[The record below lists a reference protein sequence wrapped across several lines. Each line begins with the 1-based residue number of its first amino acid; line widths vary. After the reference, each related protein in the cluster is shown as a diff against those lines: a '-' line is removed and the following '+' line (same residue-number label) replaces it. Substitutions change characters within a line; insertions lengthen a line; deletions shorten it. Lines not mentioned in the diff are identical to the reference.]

1 MVHKLI
7 EGLGNGTKNMLTQKR
22 IITYLMHNHSST
34 IPDLAKDI
42 DLSIP
47 TVTKFVMELVE
58 EGYIINYGKQET
70 SEGRPPN
77 LYGLNPDSA
86 YMVGVDIKAF
96 CLNIGLMNFTGDMV
110 DIQMGIE
117 CRLDNTLESL
127 DLLIQHICTFIEK
140 HKNIRDKILQVG
152 VNISGRVNPEEGYSF
167 SMFNFEERPLA
178 EILTEKIGIPVSI
191 DNDTRA
197 MAYGELL
204 KGVVKGEKDVVFINL
219 SWGLGSAFI
228 IDGKIYTGRSGFSGE
243 FGHFNVFDNEI
254 ICRCGKKG
262 CLETEVS
269 GSALHRILCERVKN
283 GQTSILSKRI
293 LTGDA
298 PLTLEEIVEATNK
311 EDILCI
317 ELVEEIGR
325 KLGRYLAGLI
335 NLFNPE
341 LVIIGGTLALTEDYI
356 LQPIKTAIR
365 KYSLNLVSKDSAVV
379 LSKLQAKAGVVGAC
393 LLSRSKF
400 LTSSLFCAII

>member
-1 MVHKLI
+1 MVQRLI
-7 EGLGNGTKNMLTQKR
+7 EGLGSGTKNMLTQKR

-58 EGYIINYGKQET
+58 EGYIMNYGKQET

-86 YMVGVDIKAF
+86 YMVGVDIKAS

-110 DIQMGIE
+110 DVQMGVE
-117 CRLDNTLESL
+117 CRLYNTLESL
-127 DLLIQHICTFIEK
+127 EELTLHIRNFIDK
-140 HKNIRDKILQVG
+140 HETVKEKILQVG

-178 EILTEKIGIPVSI
+178 EILGEKIGIPVSI

-204 KGVVKGEKDVVFINL
+204 KGAVKGEKDIVFINI

-243 FGHFNVFDNEI
+243 FGHFSVFDNEI

-269 GSALHRILCERVKN
+269 GSALHRILCEKVKS
-283 GQTSILSKRI
+283 GQSSILSKRI
-293 LTGDA
+293 LTGETSV
-298 PLTLEEIVEATNK
+298 TLEEIVDATNK
-311 EDILCI
+311 EDIL
-317 ELVEEIGR
+317 
-325 KLGRYLAGLI
+325 
-335 NLFNPE
+335 
-341 LVIIGGTLALTEDYI
+341 
-356 LQPIKTAIR
+356 
-365 KYSLNLVSKDSAVV
+365 SLVSLK
-379 LSKLQAKAGVVGAC
+379 KCK
-393 LLSRSKF
+393 
-400 LTSSLFCAII
+400 TSQYGSL

>member
-140 HKNIRDKILQVG
+140 HKNVRDRILQVG

-298 PLTLEEIVEATNK
+298 PLTLEEIVEATNR

-341 LVIIGGTLALTEDYI
+341 LVVIGGTLALTEDYI

-379 LSKLQAKAGVVGAC
+379 LSKLQKAGVVGAC
-393 LLSRSKF
+393 LLSRSK
-400 LTSSLFCAII
+400 LFEW

>member
-1 MVHKLI
+1 MVQRLI

-86 YMVGVDIKAF
+86 YMVGVDIKAS

-110 DIQMGIE
+110 DIQMGVE
-117 CRLDNTLESL
+117 CRLHNTLESL
-127 DLLIQHICTFIEK
+127 EELTRHICNFINK
-140 HKNIRDKILQVG
+140 HKAIKEKILQVG

-178 EILTEKIGIPVSI
+178 EILGEKIGISVSI

-204 KGVVKGEKDVVFINL
+204 KGAVKGEKDIVFINI

-243 FGHFNVFDNEI
+243 FGHFSVFDNEI

-269 GSALHRILCERVKN
+269 GSALHRILCEKVKN
-283 GQTSILSKRI
+283 GQSSILSERI
-293 LTGDA
+293 LAEDTA
-298 PLTLEEIVEATNK
+298 VTLEDIVDATNK

-317 ELVEEIGR
+317 ELVEEVGR

-341 LVIIGGTLALTEDYI
+341 LVVIGGTLALTEDYI

-365 KYSLNLVSKDSAVV
+365 KYSLNLVSKDSAIV
-379 LSKLQAKAGVVGAC
+379 LSKLQAKAGVIGAC
-393 LLSRSKF
+393 LLSRSK
-400 LTSSLFCAII
+400 LFEW

>member
-1 MVHKLI
+1 MVQKLV
-7 EGLGNGTKNMLTQKR
+7 ESLGNGTKNMLTQKR

-47 TVTKFVMELVE
+47 TVTKFIMELVE

-96 CLNIGLMNFTGDMV
+96 CLNLGLMNFTGDMV
-110 DIQMGIE
+110 DIQMGVE
-117 CRLDNTLESL
+117 CKLDNTLESL
-127 DLLIQHICTFIEK
+127 DELIGHIRRFIDK
-140 HKNIRDKILQVG
+140 HDNVREKILQIG

-204 KGVVKGEKDVVFINL
+204 KGVVKGEKDVVFINV

-254 ICRCGKKG
+254 LCRCGKKG

-269 GSALHRILCERVKN
+269 GSALHRILCERVRN
-283 GQTSILSKRI
+283 GQSSILSQRI
-293 LTGDA
+293 LSGDS
-298 PLTLEEIVEATNK
+298 PVTLEEIVEATNK

-317 ELVEEIGR
+317 ELVEEVGR

-341 LVIIGGTLALTEDYI
+341 LVVIGGTVAMTEDYI

-379 LSKLQAKAGVVGAC
+379 LSKLQAKAGVIGAC
-393 LLSRSKF
+393 LLSRSK
-400 LTSSLFCAII
+400 LFEW

>member
-1 MVHKLI
+1 MIVQRLI

-22 IITYLMHNHSST
+22 ILTYLMHNHSST

-86 YMVGVDIKAF
+86 YMVGVDIKSF

-110 DIQMGIE
+110 DIQMGTE
-117 CRLDNTLESL
+117 CHLDNTLESL
-127 DLLIQHICTFIEK
+127 DLLIHYISTFIEK
-140 HKNIRDKILQVG
+140 HQNVREKILQVG

-293 LTGDA
+293 LTGDS

-341 LVIIGGTLALTEDYI
+341 LVVIGGTLALTEDYI

-393 LLSRSKF
+393 LLSRSK
-400 LTSSLFCAII
+400 LFEW

>member
-1 MVHKLI
+1 MVQKLI

-77 LYGLNPDSA
+77 LYGLNPNSA
-86 YMVGVDIKAF
+86 YMVGVDIKAS
-96 CLNIGLMNFTGDMV
+96 CLNLGLMNFTGDMV
-110 DIQMGIE
+110 DIQMEVG
-117 CRLDNTLESL
+117 CKLDNTLESL
-127 DLLIQHICTFIEK
+127 DELIGHIRRFIDK
-140 HKNIRDKILQVG
+140 HDNVREKILQVG

-178 EILTEKIGIPVSI
+178 EILTEKIGISVSI

-204 KGVVKGEKDVVFINL
+204 KGVVKGEKDVVFINV

-293 LTGDA
+293 LAGDS
-298 PLTLEEIVEATNK
+298 PVTLEEIVEATNK

-341 LVIIGGTLALTEDYI
+341 LVVIGGTLALTEDYI

-393 LLSRSKF
+393 LLCRSK
-400 LTSSLFCAII
+400 LFEW

>member
-1 MVHKLI
+1 MEHKLI
-7 EGLGNGTKNMLTQKR
+7 EGLGNGTKSMLTQKR
-22 IITYLMHNHSST
+22 ILTYLMHNHSST

-117 CRLDNTLESL
+117 CQLDNTLESL
-127 DLLIQHICTFIEK
+127 ELLIHHICTFIEK
-140 HKNIRDKILQVG
+140 HKNIKEKILQVG

-204 KGVVKGEKDVVFINL
+204 KGAVKGEKDVVFINI

-293 LTGDA
+293 LSGESS
-298 PLTLEEIVEATNK
+298 LTLEEIVNATNK

-341 LVIIGGTLALTEDYI
+341 LVVIGGTLALTEDYI

-365 KYSLNLVSKDSAVV
+365 KYSLNLVSRDSVVV
-379 LSKLQAKAGVVGAC
+379 LSKLQAKAGVIGAC
-393 LLSRSKF
+393 LLSRSK
-400 LTSSLFCAII
+400 LFEW

>member
-34 IPDLAKDI
+34 IPDLAKAI

-140 HKNIRDKILQVG
+140 HKNIRDRILQVG

-298 PLTLEEIVEATNK
+298 PLTLEEIVEATNR

-341 LVIIGGTLALTEDYI
+341 LVVIGGTLALTEDYI

-393 LLSRSKF
+393 LLSRSK
-400 LTSSLFCAII
+400 LFEW

>member
-1 MVHKLI
+1 MGHKLI
-7 EGLGNGTKNMLTQKR
+7 EELGNGTKSMLTQKR
-22 IITYLMHNHSST
+22 ILTYLMHNHSST

-47 TVTKFVMELVE
+47 TVTKFVMELVD

-117 CRLDNTLESL
+117 CHLDNTLESL
-127 DLLIQHICTFIEK
+127 DVLIHHISTFIEK
-140 HKNIRDKILQVG
+140 HQNVREKILQVG

-204 KGVVKGEKDVVFINL
+204 KGVVKGEKDVVFISAGDLVRPL
-219 SWGLGSAFI
+219 SLTEKSIRDVRVSRENSVISMCSTMKSSAAA
-228 IDGKIYTGRSGFSGE
+228 
-243 FGHFNVFDNEI
+243 
-254 ICRCGKKG
+254 GKKDVWKPRFPVRR
-262 CLETEVS
+262 CIEFFVS
-269 GSALHRILCERVKN
+269 G
-283 GQTSILSKRI
+283 
-293 LTGDA
+293 
-298 PLTLEEIVEATNK
+298 
-311 EDILCI
+311 
-317 ELVEEIGR
+317 
-325 KLGRYLAGLI
+325 
-335 NLFNPE
+335 
-341 LVIIGGTLALTEDYI
+341 
-356 LQPIKTAIR
+356 
-365 KYSLNLVSKDSAVV
+365 
-379 LSKLQAKAGVVGAC
+379 
-393 LLSRSKF
+393 
-400 LTSSLFCAII
+400 

>member
-140 HKNIRDKILQVG
+140 HKNIRDRILQVG

-178 EILTEKIGIPVSI
+178 EILTEKIGISVSI

-393 LLSRSKF
+393 LLSRSK
-400 LTSSLFCAII
+400 LFEW

>member
-1 MVHKLI
+1 MVQKLI
-7 EGLGNGTKNMLTQKR
+7 ESLGNGTKNMLTQKR

-47 TVTKFVMELVE
+47 TVTKFIMELVE

-96 CLNIGLMNFTGDMV
+96 CLNLGLMNFTGDMV
-110 DIQMGIE
+110 DIQMGVE
-117 CRLDNTLESL
+117 CRLENTLESL
-127 DLLIQHICTFIEK
+127 DELIGHIRRFIDK
-140 HKNIRDKILQVG
+140 HDNVREKILQIG

-167 SMFNFEERPLA
+167 SMFNFEECPLA

-269 GSALHRILCERVKN
+269 GSALHRILCERVRN
-283 GQTSILSKRI
+283 GQSSILSQRI
-293 LTGDA
+293 LAGDS
-298 PLTLEEIVEATNK
+298 PITLEDIVEATNK

-317 ELVEEIGR
+317 ELVEEVGR

-341 LVIIGGTLALTEDYI
+341 LVVIGGTLALTEDYI

-379 LSKLQAKAGVVGAC
+379 LSKLQAKAGVIGAC
-393 LLSRSKF
+393 LLSRSK
-400 LTSSLFCAII
+400 LFEW

>member
-1 MVHKLI
+1 MIQKLT
-7 EGLGNGTKNMLTQKR
+7 EGLGSGTKNTLNQKR
-22 IITYLMHNHSST
+22 IITHLMHNHSST

-47 TVTKFVMELVE
+47 TVTKFVMELVD

-86 YMVGVDIKAF
+86 YMVGVDIKTF

-110 DIQMGIE
+110 DLQMGID
-117 CRLDNTLESL
+117 CRLNNTPECLEEL
-127 DLLIQHICTFIEK
+127 TLHINNFIEK
-140 HKNIRDKILQVG
+140 HKNIKEKILQIG

-178 EILTEKIGIPVSI
+178 DILHEKTGIPVSI

-197 MAYGELL
+197 MAYGEML
-204 KGVVKGEKDVVFINL
+204 KGVVKGDKDIVFINL
-219 SWGLGSAFI
+219 SWGLGSALIF
-228 IDGKIYTGRSGFSGE
+228 DGKIYTGHSGFSGE
-243 FGHFNVFDNEI
+243 FGHFSVFDNEI
-254 ICRCGKKG
+254 ICHCGKKG

-269 GSALHRILCERVKN
+269 GSALHRILCEKVKN
-283 GQTSILSKRI
+283 GQASILSKRI
-293 LTGDA
+293 LAGKD
-298 PLTLEEIVEATNK
+298 PLTLEDIVEATNK
-311 EDILCI
+311 EDFLCI

-335 NLFNPE
+335 NLLNPE
-341 LVIIGGTLALTEDYI
+341 LVVIGGTLAQTEDYI

-365 KYSLNLVSKDSAVV
+365 KYSLNLVSRDSAVV
-379 LSKLQAKAGVVGAC
+379 LSKLQDKAGIVGAC
-393 LLSRSKF
+393 LLSRSK
-400 LTSSLFCAII
+400 LFER

>member
-1 MVHKLI
+1 MVQKLI
-7 EGLGNGTKNMLTQKR
+7 ESLGNGTKNMLTQKR

-47 TVTKFVMELVE
+47 TVTKFIMELVE

-96 CLNIGLMNFTGDMV
+96 CLNLGLMNFTGDMV
-110 DIQMGIE
+110 DIQMGVE
-117 CRLDNTLESL
+117 CKLDNTLESL
-127 DLLIQHICTFIEK
+127 DELIGHIRRFIDK
-140 HKNIRDKILQVG
+140 HDNVREKILQIG

-178 EILTEKIGIPVSI
+178 DILTEKIGIPVSI

-204 KGVVKGEKDVVFINL
+204 KGVVKGEKDVVFINV

-254 ICRCGKKG
+254 LCRCGKKG

-269 GSALHRILCERVKN
+269 GSALHRILCERVRN
-283 GQTSILSKRI
+283 GQSSILSQRI
-293 LTGDA
+293 LADDS
-298 PLTLEEIVEATNK
+298 PITLEEIVEATNK

-317 ELVEEIGR
+317 ELVEEVGR

-341 LVIIGGTLALTEDYI
+341 LVVIGGTLALTEDYI

-379 LSKLQAKAGVVGAC
+379 LSKLQAKAGVIGAC
-393 LLSRSKF
+393 LLSRSK
-400 LTSSLFCAII
+400 LFEW

>member
-1 MVHKLI
+1 MVQRLI
-7 EGLGNGTKNMLTQKR
+7 EGLGSGTKNMLTQKR

-47 TVTKFVMELVE
+47 TVTKFIMELVE
-58 EGYIINYGKQET
+58 EGYIMNYGKQET

-86 YMVGVDIKAF
+86 YMVGVYIKAS

-110 DIQMGIE
+110 DVQMGVE
-117 CRLDNTLESL
+117 CRLYNTLESL
-127 DLLIQHICTFIEK
+127 EELTLHIRNFIDK
-140 HKNIRDKILQVG
+140 HDTVKERILQVG

-178 EILTEKIGIPVSI
+178 EILGEKIGIPVSI

-204 KGVVKGEKDVVFINL
+204 KGAVKGEKDIVFINI

-243 FGHFNVFDNEI
+243 FGHFSVFDNEI

-269 GSALHRILCERVKN
+269 GSALHRILCEKVKS
-283 GQTSILSKRI
+283 GQSSILSKRI
-293 LTGDA
+293 LTGETS
-298 PLTLEEIVEATNK
+298 LTLEEIVDATNK

-341 LVIIGGTLALTEDYI
+341 LVVIGGTLALTEDYI

-393 LLSRSKF
+393 LLSRSK
-400 LTSSLFCAII
+400 LFEW

>member
-1 MVHKLI
+1 MIVQRLI

-22 IITYLMHNHSST
+22 ILTYLMHNHSST

-86 YMVGVDIKAF
+86 YMVGVDIKSF

-110 DIQMGIE
+110 DIQMGTE
-117 CRLDNTLESL
+117 CHLDNTLESL
-127 DLLIQHICTFIEK
+127 DVLIHHISTFIEK
-140 HKNIRDKILQVG
+140 HKNVREKILQVG

-293 LTGDA
+293 LTGDS

-341 LVIIGGTLALTEDYI
+341 LVVIGGTLALTEDYI

-393 LLSRSKF
+393 LLSRSK
-400 LTSSLFCAII
+400 LFEW

>member
-1 MVHKLI
+1 M
-7 EGLGNGTKNMLTQKR
+7 ESGTKGMITQKR

-58 EGYIINYGKQET
+58 EGYIVNYGKQET

-86 YMVGVDIKAF
+86 YMVGVDIKAS
-96 CLNIGLMNFTGDMV
+96 CLNIGLMNFTGDMI
-110 DIQMGIE
+110 DIQMGIK
-117 CRLDNTLESL
+117 CRLENTLEGL
-127 DLLIQHICTFIEK
+127 EELTCHICNFVEK
-140 HKNIRDKILQVG
+140 HQNIREKILQVG

-298 PLTLEEIVEATNK
+298 PLTLEEIVEATNR

-341 LVIIGGTLALTEDYI
+341 LVVIGGTLALTEDYI

-393 LLSRSKF
+393 LLSRSK
-400 LTSSLFCAII
+400 LFEW

>member
-1 MVHKLI
+1 MAHKLI
-7 EGLGNGTKNMLTQKR
+7 KEMESGTKGGITQKK

-47 TVTKFVMELVE
+47 TVTKFLMELVDA
-58 EGYIINYGKQET
+58 GYIVNYGKQET

-86 YMVGVDIKAF
+86 YMVGVDIKSS
-96 CLNIGLMNFTGDMV
+96 CLNIGLMNFTGDMI
-110 DIQMGIE
+110 DLQMGIE
-117 CRLDNTLESL
+117 CRLENTLEGL
-127 DLLIQHICTFIEK
+127 DELTCHICEFLDK
-140 HKNIRDKILQVG
+140 HVNVKDKILQVG
-152 VNISGRVNPEEGYSF
+152 VNISGRVNPEAGYSS

-178 EILTEKIGIPVSI
+178 EVLYEKIGIPVSI

-204 KGVVKGEKDVVFINL
+204 KGAVKGEKDIVFINI

-243 FGHFNVFDNEI
+243 FGHFSVFDNEI

-269 GSALHRILCERVKN
+269 GSALHRILCEKVKS
-283 GQTSILSKRI
+283 GQSSILSKRI
-293 LTGDA
+293 LTEETSV
-298 PLTLEEIVEATNK
+298 TLEEIVDATNK

-341 LVIIGGTLALTEDYI
+341 LVVIGGTLALTEDYI

-379 LSKLQAKAGVVGAC
+379 LSKLQAKAGVIGAC
-393 LLSRSKF
+393 LLSRSK
-400 LTSSLFCAII
+400 LFEW

>member
-1 MVHKLI
+1 M
-7 EGLGNGTKNMLTQKR
+7 ESGTKGGITQKK
-22 IITYLMHNHSST
+22 IITYLMHNRSST

-47 TVTKFVMELVE
+47 TVTKFLMELVDA
-58 EGYIINYGKQET
+58 GYIVNYGKQET

-86 YMVGVDIKAF
+86 YMVGVDIKAS
-96 CLNIGLMNFTGDMV
+96 CLNIGLMNFTGDMI
-110 DIQMGIE
+110 DLQMGIE
-117 CRLDNTLESL
+117 CRLENTLEGL
-127 DLLIQHICTFIEK
+127 DELTRHICEFLDK
-140 HKNIRDKILQVG
+140 HVNVKDKILQVG
-152 VNISGRVNPEEGYSF
+152 VNISGRVNPEAGYSF

-178 EILTEKIGIPVSI
+178 EVLYEKIGIPVSI

-204 KGVVKGEKDVVFINL
+204 KGAVKGEKDIVFINI

-228 IDGKIYTGRSGFSGE
+228 TDGKIYTGRSGFSGE
-243 FGHFNVFDNEI
+243 FGHFSVFDNEI

-269 GSALHRILCERVKN
+269 GSALHRILCEKVKN
-283 GQTSILSKRI
+283 GQSSILSKRI
-293 LTGDA
+293 LTGEMSV
-298 PLTLEEIVEATNK
+298 TLEEIVDATNK

-341 LVIIGGTLALTEDYI
+341 LVVIGGTLALTEDYI

-379 LSKLQAKAGVVGAC
+379 LSKLQAKAGVIGAC
-393 LLSRSKF
+393 LLSRSK
-400 LTSSLFCAII
+400 LFEW

>member
-1 MVHKLI
+1 MMARRLI
-7 EGLGNGTKNMLTQKR
+7 EGLGNGTKNMLTQKH
-22 IITYLMHNHSST
+22 ILTYLMHNHSST

-58 EGYIINYGKQET
+58 EGYIMNYGKQET

-86 YMVGVDIKAF
+86 YMVGVDIKSF

-127 DLLIQHICTFIEK
+127 DVLIQHICNFIEK
-140 HKNIRDKILQVG
+140 HQNIKEKILQVG

-178 EILTEKIGIPVSI
+178 EILTEKIGISVSI

-293 LTGDA
+293 LAGDS

-341 LVIIGGTLALTEDYI
+341 LVVIGGTLALTEDYI

-393 LLSRSKF
+393 LLSRSK
-400 LTSSLFCAII
+400 LFEW

>member
-1 MVHKLI
+1 MAHKLI
-7 EGLGNGTKNMLTQKR
+7 KEMESGTKGGITQKK

-47 TVTKFVMELVE
+47 TVTKFLMELVDA
-58 EGYIINYGKQET
+58 GYIVNYGKQET

-86 YMVGVDIKAF
+86 YMVGVDIKSS
-96 CLNIGLMNFTGDMV
+96 CLNIGLMNFTGDMI
-110 DIQMGIE
+110 DLQMGIE
-117 CRLDNTLESL
+117 CRLENTLEGL
-127 DLLIQHICTFIEK
+127 DELTCHICEFLDK
-140 HKNIRDKILQVG
+140 HVNVKDKILQVG
-152 VNISGRVNPEEGYSF
+152 VNISGRVSPEAGYSF

-178 EILTEKIGIPVSI
+178 EVLYEKIGIPVSI

-204 KGVVKGEKDVVFINL
+204 KGAVKGEKDIVFINI

-243 FGHFNVFDNEI
+243 FGHFSVFDNEI

-269 GSALHRILCERVKN
+269 GSALHRILCEKVKS
-283 GQTSILSKRI
+283 GQSSILSKRI
-293 LTGDA
+293 LTGETSV
-298 PLTLEEIVEATNK
+298 TLEEIVDATNK

-341 LVIIGGTLALTEDYI
+341 LVVIGGTLALTEDYI

-379 LSKLQAKAGVVGAC
+379 LSKLQAKAGVIGAC
-393 LLSRSKF
+393 LLSRSK
-400 LTSSLFCAII
+400 S

>member
-1 MVHKLI
+1 MVQKLV
-7 EGLGNGTKNMLTQKR
+7 ESLGNGTKNMLTQKR

-47 TVTKFVMELVE
+47 TVTKFIMELVE

-96 CLNIGLMNFTGDMV
+96 CLNLGLMNFTGDMV
-110 DIQMGIE
+110 DIQMGVE
-117 CRLDNTLESL
+117 CKLDNTLESL
-127 DLLIQHICTFIEK
+127 DELIGHIRRFIDK
-140 HKNIRDKILQVG
+140 HDNVWEKILQIG

-204 KGVVKGEKDVVFINL
+204 KGVVKGEKDVVFINV

-254 ICRCGKKG
+254 LCRCGKKG

-269 GSALHRILCERVKN
+269 GSALHRILCERVRN
-283 GQTSILSKRI
+283 GQSSILSQRI
-293 LTGDA
+293 LSGDS
-298 PLTLEEIVEATNK
+298 PVTLEEIVEATNK

-317 ELVEEIGR
+317 ELVEEVGR

-341 LVIIGGTLALTEDYI
+341 LVVIGGTVAMTEDYI

-379 LSKLQAKAGVVGAC
+379 LSKLQAKAGVIGAC
-393 LLSRSKF
+393 LLSRSK
-400 LTSSLFCAII
+400 LFEW

>member
-22 IITYLMHNHSST
+22 IIIYLMHNHSST

-140 HKNIRDKILQVG
+140 HKNIRDRILQVG

-178 EILTEKIGIPVSI
+178 EILTEK
-191 DNDTRA
+191 
-197 MAYGELL
+197 
-204 KGVVKGEKDVVFINL
+204 
-219 SWGLGSAFI
+219 
-228 IDGKIYTGRSGFSGE
+228 
-243 FGHFNVFDNEI
+243 
-254 ICRCGKKG
+254 
-262 CLETEVS
+262 
-269 GSALHRILCERVKN
+269 
-283 GQTSILSKRI
+283 
-293 LTGDA
+293 
-298 PLTLEEIVEATNK
+298 
-311 EDILCI
+311 
-317 ELVEEIGR
+317 
-325 KLGRYLAGLI
+325 
-335 NLFNPE
+335 
-341 LVIIGGTLALTEDYI
+341 
-356 LQPIKTAIR
+356 
-365 KYSLNLVSKDSAVV
+365 
-379 LSKLQAKAGVVGAC
+379 
-393 LLSRSKF
+393 
-400 LTSSLFCAII
+400 

>member
-22 IITYLMHNHSST
+22 IITYLMHNHLST

-140 HKNIRDKILQVG
+140 HKNIRDRILQVG

-191 DNDTRA
+191 DNGTRA

-393 LLSRSKF
+393 LLSRSK
-400 LTSSLFCAII
+400 LFEW

>member
-1 MVHKLI
+1 M
-7 EGLGNGTKNMLTQKR
+7 ESGTKGMITQKR

-58 EGYIINYGKQET
+58 EGYIVNYGKQET

-86 YMVGVDIKAF
+86 YMVGVDIKAS
-96 CLNIGLMNFTGDMV
+96 CLNIGLMNFTGDMI
-110 DIQMGIE
+110 DIQMGIK
-117 CRLDNTLESL
+117 CRLENTLEGL
-127 DLLIQHICTFIEK
+127 EELTCHICNFVEK
-140 HKNIRDKILQVG
+140 HQNIREKILQVG

-298 PLTLEEIVEATNK
+298 PLTLEEIVEATNR

-341 LVIIGGTLALTEDYI
+341 LVVIGGTLALTEDNI

-393 LLSRSKF
+393 LLSRSK
-400 LTSSLFCAII
+400 LFEW

>member
-77 LYGLNPDSA
+77 LYGLNPDPA

-96 CLNIGLMNFTGDMV
+96 CLNIGLMNFTGDMG

-140 HKNIRDKILQVG
+140 HKNIRDRILQVG

-298 PLTLEEIVEATNK
+298 PLTLEEIVEATNR

-341 LVIIGGTLALTEDYI
+341 LVVIGGTLALTEDYI

-393 LLSRSKF
+393 LLSRSK
-400 LTSSLFCAII
+400 LFEW

>member
-1 MVHKLI
+1 M
-7 EGLGNGTKNMLTQKR
+7 ESGTKGGITQKK

-47 TVTKFVMELVE
+47 TVTKFLMELVDA
-58 EGYIINYGKQET
+58 GYIVNYGKQET

-86 YMVGVDIKAF
+86 YMVGVDIKSS
-96 CLNIGLMNFTGDMV
+96 CLNIGLMNFTGDMI
-110 DIQMGIE
+110 DLQMGIE
-117 CRLDNTLESL
+117 CRLENTLEGL
-127 DLLIQHICTFIEK
+127 DELTCHICEFLDK
-140 HKNIRDKILQVG
+140 HVNVKDKILQVG
-152 VNISGRVNPEEGYSF
+152 VNISGRVNPEAGYSF

-178 EILTEKIGIPVSI
+178 EVLYEKIGIPVSI
-191 DNDTRA
+191 DNDARA

-204 KGVVKGEKDVVFINL
+204 KGAVKGEKDIVFINI

-243 FGHFNVFDNEI
+243 FGHFSVFDNEI

-269 GSALHRILCERVKN
+269 GSALHRILCEKVKN
-283 GQTSILSKRI
+283 GQSSILSKRI
-293 LTGDA
+293 LTGETSV
-298 PLTLEEIVEATNK
+298 TLEEIVDATNK

-341 LVIIGGTLALTEDYI
+341 LVVIGGTLALTEDYI

-379 LSKLQAKAGVVGAC
+379 LSKLQAKAGVIGAC
-393 LLSRSKF
+393 LLSRSK
-400 LTSSLFCAII
+400 LFEW

>member
-1 MVHKLI
+1 MERKVESPK
-7 EGLGNGTKNMLTQKR
+7 KK

-47 TVTKFVMELVE
+47 TVTKFLMELVDA
-58 EGYIINYGKQET
+58 GYIVNYGKQET

-86 YMVGVDIKAF
+86 YMVGVDIKSS
-96 CLNIGLMNFTGDMV
+96 CLNIGLMNFTGDMI
-110 DIQMGIE
+110 DLQMGIE
-117 CRLDNTLESL
+117 CRLENTLEGL
-127 DLLIQHICTFIEK
+127 DELTCHICEFLDK
-140 HKNIRDKILQVG
+140 HVNVKDKILQVG
-152 VNISGRVNPEEGYSF
+152 VNISGRVNPEAGYSF

-178 EILTEKIGIPVSI
+178 EVLYEKIGIPVSI

-204 KGVVKGEKDVVFINL
+204 KGAVKGEKDIVFINI

-243 FGHFNVFDNEI
+243 FGHFSVFDNEI

-269 GSALHRILCERVKN
+269 GSALHRILCEKVKS
-283 GQTSILSKRI
+283 GQSSILSKRI
-293 LTGDA
+293 LTEETSV
-298 PLTLEEIVEATNK
+298 TLEEIVDATNK

-341 LVIIGGTLALTEDYI
+341 LVVIGGTLALTEDYI

-379 LSKLQAKAGVVGAC
+379 LSKLQAKAGVIGAC
-393 LLSRSKF
+393 LLSRSK
-400 LTSSLFCAII
+400 LFEW

>member
-1 MVHKLI
+1 MVQKLV
-7 EGLGNGTKNMLTQKR
+7 ESLGNGTKNMLTQKR

-47 TVTKFVMELVE
+47 TVTKFIMELVE

-96 CLNIGLMNFTGDMV
+96 CLNLGLMNFTGDMV
-110 DIQMGIE
+110 DIQMGVE
-117 CRLDNTLESL
+117 CKLDNTLESL
-127 DLLIQHICTFIEK
+127 DELIGHIRRFIDK
-140 HKNIRDKILQVG
+140 HDNVREKILQIG

-204 KGVVKGEKDVVFINL
+204 KGVVKGEKDVVFINV

-269 GSALHRILCERVKN
+269 GSALHRILCERVRN
-283 GQTSILSKRI
+283 GQSSILSQRI
-293 LTGDA
+293 LSGDS
-298 PLTLEEIVEATNK
+298 PVTLEEIVEATNK

-317 ELVEEIGR
+317 ELVEEVGR

-341 LVIIGGTLALTEDYI
+341 LVVIGGTVAMTEDYI

-379 LSKLQAKAGVVGAC
+379 LSKLQAKAGVIGAC
-393 LLSRSKF
+393 LLSRSK
-400 LTSSLFCAII
+400 LFEW

>member
-7 EGLGNGTKNMLTQKR
+7 EGLGNGAKNMLTQKR

-140 HKNIRDKILQVG
+140 HKNIRDRILQVG

-393 LLSRSKF
+393 LLSRSK
-400 LTSSLFCAII
+400 LFEW

>member
-22 IITYLMHNHSST
+22 IITYLMHNHLST

-140 HKNIRDKILQVG
+140 HKNIRDRILQVG

-298 PLTLEEIVEATNK
+298 PLTLEEIVEATNR

-341 LVIIGGTLALTEDYI
+341 LVVIGGTLALTEDYI

-393 LLSRSKF
+393 LLSRSK
-400 LTSSLFCAII
+400 LFEW

>member
-1 MVHKLI
+1 M
-7 EGLGNGTKNMLTQKR
+7 
-22 IITYLMHNHSST
+22 
-34 IPDLAKDI
+34 
-42 DLSIP
+42 
-47 TVTKFVMELVE
+47 
-58 EGYIINYGKQET
+58 NYGKQET

-86 YMVGVDIKAF
+86 YMVGVDIKAS

-110 DIQMGIE
+110 DIQMGVE
-117 CRLDNTLESL
+117 CRLSNTLESL
-127 DLLIQHICTFIEK
+127 EELTRHICNFIDK
-140 HKNIRDKILQVG
+140 HKTIRERILQVG

-178 EILTEKIGIPVSI
+178 EILGERIGIPVSI

-204 KGVVKGEKDVVFINL
+204 KGAVKGEKDIVFINI

-243 FGHFNVFDNEI
+243 FGHFSVFDNEI

-269 GSALHRILCERVKN
+269 GSALHRILCEKVKS
-283 GQTSILSKRI
+283 GQSSILSKRI
-293 LTGDA
+293 LTGETSV
-298 PLTLEEIVEATNK
+298 TLEEIVEATNK

-341 LVIIGGTLALTEDYI
+341 LVVIGGTLALTEDYI

-379 LSKLQAKAGVVGAC
+379 LSKLQAKAGVIGAC
-393 LLSRSKF
+393 LLSRSK
-400 LTSSLFCAII
+400 LFEW

>member
-1 MVHKLI
+1 MVQKLI
-7 EGLGNGTKNMLTQKR
+7 ESLGNGTKNMLTQKR

-47 TVTKFVMELVE
+47 TVIKFIMELVE

-96 CLNIGLMNFTGDMV
+96 CLNLGLMNFTGDMV
-110 DIQMGIE
+110 DIQMGVE
-117 CRLDNTLESL
+117 CKLDNTLESL
-127 DLLIQHICTFIEK
+127 DELIGHIRRFIDK
-140 HKNIRDKILQVG
+140 HDNVREKILQIG

-204 KGVVKGEKDVVFINL
+204 KGVVKGEKDVVFINV

-269 GSALHRILCERVKN
+269 GSALHRILCERVRN
-283 GQTSILSKRI
+283 GQSSILSQRI
-293 LTGDA
+293 LSGDS
-298 PLTLEEIVEATNK
+298 PVTLEEIVEATNK

-317 ELVEEIGR
+317 ELVEEVGR

-341 LVIIGGTLALTEDYI
+341 LVVIGGTVAMTEDYI

-379 LSKLQAKAGVVGAC
+379 LSKLQAKAGVIGAC
-393 LLSRSKF
+393 LLSRSK
-400 LTSSLFCAII
+400 LFEW

>member
-58 EGYIINYGKQET
+58 EGYINNYGKQET

-140 HKNIRDKILQVG
+140 HKNIRDRILQVG

-298 PLTLEEIVEATNK
+298 PLTLEEIVEATNR

-341 LVIIGGTLALTEDYI
+341 LVVIGGTLALTEDYI

-393 LLSRSKF
+393 LLSRSK
-400 LTSSLFCAII
+400 LFEW